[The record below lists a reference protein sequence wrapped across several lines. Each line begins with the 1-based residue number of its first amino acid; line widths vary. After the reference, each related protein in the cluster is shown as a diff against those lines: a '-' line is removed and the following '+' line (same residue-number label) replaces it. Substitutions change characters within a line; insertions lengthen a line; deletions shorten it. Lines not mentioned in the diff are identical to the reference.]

1 MKRSH
6 ALTAVVVVSL
16 VALGGIAAA
25 NPPNA
30 ADVDACN
37 EEAAAAEST
46 SASASPRTI
55 TETQSNTGDQT
66 NSAATSSDE
75 SKRDRATP
83 NVTSSSAAARQAFAA
98 CLARHGYYK
107 GYYHH

>member
-6 ALTAVVVVSL
+6 ALTAVVAVSL
-16 VALGGIAAA
+16 VALGGIATA
-25 NPPNA
+25 NPPNP

-37 EEAAAAEST
+37 QEAAAAEST
-46 SASASPRTI
+46 SASASPRTM
-55 TETQSNTGDQT
+55 TDTQT
-66 NSAATSSDE
+66 NVGAQPNSPVARSDDA
-75 SKRDRATP
+75 KRDRATP
-83 NVTSSSAAARQAFAA
+83 DGASSAAAREAFAA